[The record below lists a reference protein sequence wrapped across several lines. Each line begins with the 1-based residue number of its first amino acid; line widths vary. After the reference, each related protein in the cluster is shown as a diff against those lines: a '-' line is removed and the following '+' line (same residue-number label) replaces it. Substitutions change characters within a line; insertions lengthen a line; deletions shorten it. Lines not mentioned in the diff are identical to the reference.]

1 MSPLPQ
7 VYRLTVSTD
16 IYQLNRVQEWFAQ
29 FQSVLPYHFW
39 MQCNLVLV
47 EAFSNAV
54 DHAHQDLP
62 PSTPI
67 DIEFR
72 IGADAVELWIC
83 DHGKPFDLNAQLEIS
98 LKRHA
103 SYETIDDIP
112 TGGRGLIIAHR
123 IADSLRYERQ
133 PDQRN
138 CFIFVKRL
146 PENTRQ
152 GMPKVPTMVAD

>member
-1 MSPLPQ
+1 MSSVSQ
-7 VYRLTVSTD
+7 VHRLTVNTD
-16 IYQLNRVQEWFAQ
+16 IYMLNKVQKWFEGFQQFIPYRV
-29 FQSVLPYHFW
+29 W

-47 EAFSNAV
+47 EAFTNVV

-62 PSTPI
+62 PDTPI
-67 DIEFR
+67 DIEFIIR
-72 IGADAVELWIC
+72 PDEVELWVW
-83 DHGKPFDLNAQLEIS
+83 DHGKPFDLKAQLEIA

-123 IADSLRYERQ
+123 IADTLLYERQ

-138 CFIFVKRL
+138 CFIFVKRFAATPQEL
-146 PENTRQ
+146 
-152 GMPKVPTMVAD
+152 ASS